1 MQRLAEANIIKV
13 TIILVINKQNSIKKN
28 SNNKVAEKKR
38 EKKMKKDYPELINR
52 KRACIHESL
61 VKNIYNIKT
70 FANFTIYC

>member
-38 EKKMKKDYPELINR
+38 EKKNEKRLSRINKPKKSMYP
-52 KRACIHESL
+52 
-61 VKNIYNIKT
+61 
-70 FANFTIYC
+70 